1 VRKLLFL
8 LYWVCGYQTLHA
20 QFQLVTQ
27 ALDQLGQQTPYA
39 KADISFTLLDN
50 QAGKRLISYQSD
62 RLLSPASTLKTFT
75 TATALKVLGPDFR
88 YRTEIVFQGQIKS
101 GIAKGV
107 IRIYAS
113 GDPTFGSDRFDST
126 KPERIKSLI
135 VEALRKKG
143 IQKMFGKVEVYGQVF
158 DDSSIH
164 SCWLDEDIGNYYG
177 AGLYPLNWRENKF
190 EITLVP
196 TKTSFVVKQNTA
208 NYQNDRD
215 FCIELIHKDD
225 ATTEEAFAF
234 IEKGK
239 SCPYVIRGVL
249 SAREA
254 SHNMQLA
261 RLTPAHDFVMELKQ
275 TLQREFSFQE
285 MATSHSGPG
294 EKILDIVSPTLTE
307 MVYWCNQK
315 SLNLYAEAF
324 CKTIAHKLF
333 RKGNWYLGT
342 RAMLRYASA
351 SGLST
356 DGADLKDGSGLC
368 ENNRITTALL
378 SGMLRQYTR
387 EKFFAS
393 FYNSLPLING
403 LSMKSGY
410 IGGTRSYAGYI
421 TLRDSTQ
428 ASFAFIIHGYTC
440 PPRDVKLAMFRILDL
455 LK

>member
-1 VRKLLFL
+1 MRKRLFL
-8 LYWVCGYQTLHA
+8 LYWVCGFQTLHA
-20 QFQLVTQ
+20 QFHLVTQ
-27 ALDQLGQQTPYA
+27 ALDQLSQQTPYT

-50 QAGKRLISYQSD
+50 QEGKRLISYQSD
-62 RLLSPASTLKTFT
+62 RLLAPASTLKTFT

-88 YRTEIVFQGQIKS
+88 YHTNVVFMGQIKS

-107 IRIYAS
+107 LRIDAS
-113 GDPTFGSDRFDST
+113 GDPTFGSDRFDNT

-143 IQKMFGKVEVYGQVF
+143 IQKLFGKIEVHGKVF

-196 TKTSFVVKQNTA
+196 TKTSFVVKNNTA
-208 NYQNDRD
+208 NYENDRD
-215 FCIELIHKDD
+215 FCIELVHQED

-249 SAREA
+249 SAKES

-261 RLTPAHDFVMELKQ
+261 RLAPAQDFVMELKQ
-275 TLQREFSFQE
+275 TLQKEFSFQE
-285 MATSHSGPG
+285 MAISHSGPD
-294 EKILDIVSPTLTE
+294 EKMLDIVSPPLAE

-315 SLNLYAEAF
+315 SINLYAEAF
-324 CKTIAHKLF
+324 CKTIAQKLF
-333 RKGNWYLGT
+333 RKANWFLGT

-351 SGLST
+351 SGLPI
-356 DGADLKDGSGLC
+356 GASDLKDGSGLC
-368 ENNRITTALL
+368 ENNRISTALL
-378 SGMLRQYTR
+378 SGLLRQFTR
-387 EKFFAS
+387 EKFFPS
-393 FYNSLPLING
+393 FYSSLPSING
-403 LSMKSGY
+403 LNMKSGY
-410 IGGTRSYAGYI
+410 IGGTRAYAGYI
-421 TLRDSTQ
+421 TLCDSTK
-428 ASFAFIIHGYTC
+428 ASFAFIIHGYSC

>member
-1 VRKLLFL
+1 MRKLFFLF
-8 LYWVCGYQTLHA
+8 YWICGYQTLHA

-27 ALDQLGQQTPYA
+27 ALDRLSQQTPYA

-62 RLLSPASTLKTFT
+62 RLLAPASTLKTFT

-88 YRTEIVFQGQIKS
+88 YRTEIFFQGRIKS

-107 IRIYAS
+107 LRIYAS

-126 KPERIKSLI
+126 KPEKIKTQI
-135 VEALRKKG
+135 IEALRKKG
-143 IQKMFGKVEVYGQVF
+143 IQKMMGHVEVVGKVY
-158 DDSSIH
+158 DDSAIH
-164 SCWLDEDIGNYYG
+164 ECWLDEDLGNYYG

-225 ATTEEAFAF
+225 AATEEAFAF

-249 SAREA
+249 SAKEA
-254 SHNMQLA
+254 AHHMLLA
-261 RLTPAHDFVMELKQ
+261 RLTPARDFVMELKQ
-275 TLQREFSFQE
+275 TLQKELSFEE
-285 MATSHSGPG
+285 MAVDNQGKS
-294 EKILDIVSPTLTE
+294 EKLLEIVSPALTE

-324 CKTIAHKLF
+324 CKTIAQKLF
-333 RKGNWYLGT
+333 RKGNWFLGT

-351 SGLST
+351 SGLPT
-356 DGADLKDGSGLC
+356 GGADLKDGSGLC

-378 SGMLRQYTR
+378 SGLLRQYTR

-403 LSMKSGY
+403 LNMKSGY
-410 IGGTRSYAGYI
+410 IGGTRAYAGYI
-421 TLRDSTQ
+421 TLRDSTK
-428 ASFAFIIHGYTC
+428 ASFTFIIHGYTC
-440 PPRDVKLAMFRILDL
+440 PPGDVKLAMFRILDL